1 MILGGDFIDNTYITT
16 KELCELLKIT
26 PNTANTW
33 RRKGLPYILIGNTVR
48 YEKEEVQKWLVAH
61 KK

>member
-1 MILGGDFIDNTYITT
+1 MTT

-33 RRKGLPYILIGNTVR
+33 RRKGLSYFLIGKTVR
-48 YEKEEVQKWLVAH
+48 YDKEEVQKWLVAH